1 MWQPIKCSK
10 SGNHEAEAGPRRVP
24 QGIWQPRR
32 RIWAWAAVLL
42 SLAAPA
48 AAAARDNPGK
58 SQPGK
63 TFRVT
68 TRLVEVSVVAQTK
81 DGSPA
86 RNLKAEDFRLYD
98 DGEAQKIVFF
108 NREALPRRRL
118 PPQVPPN
125 VYTNRFE
132 ALGEDVAGVTVILF
146 DGLNTPLVDQA
157 YARQQI
163 LKFLRELQPGDRV
176 ALYVMGRG
184 PRIIKDVSGDAR
196 ALAAALEHY
205 KPEQRPSLDAPLYDP
220 SFTPVAHFNAWLGE
234 LTFHLADYFDR
245 DRAFRTV
252 RALTAIARHLQR
264 LPGRKNLLWVSGS
277 FPISVAGSS
286 IPLPERLK
294 RSASTG
300 RWPETDRLMRALNRA
315 NLAIY
320 PVDARG
326 LIAPRNYRADS
337 PVVVA
342 DDRLRD
348 AQTFSV
354 MRMIAARTG
363 GRAFYQNNDLAQ
375 AFRRAADDV
384 RATYTLG
391 YYPSHDEWDGRFR
404 EIRVEVARPDVKL
417 LHRTGYF
424 AQPDA
429 PREHWYREEVL
440 KAAMFSPLEAS
451 EVGLTVR
458 VTPEKGVILL
468 DLGIDASDVTFE
480 PAGGKWKASL
490 DLWMVQ
496 LDNKERHLETDAQT
510 TNLTLSQLD
519 YERVHRAG
527 GLRLMGQVKPKKR
540 ALLIKV
546 MVRDVASGA
555 LGSVII
561 PVQPYR
567 NRLKKR

>member
-1 MWQPIKCSK
+1 MCRRTECWKF
-10 SGNHEAEAGPRRVP
+10 GNHDRRTGGGPRAGNTAR
-24 QGIWQPRR
+24 
-32 RIWAWAAVLL
+32 AAALVISAL
-42 SLAAPA
+42 LAAPVVGA
-48 AAAARDNPGK
+48 SQQAARSKP
-58 SQPGK
+58 QE

-68 TRLVEVSVVAQTK
+68 TRLVEVSVVAETK
-81 DGSPA
+81 DGEPA
-86 RNLKAEDFRLYD
+86 RGLKAEDFKLYD
-98 DGEAQKIVFF
+98 NGEPQKIVFF
-108 NREALPRRRL
+108 SRETPPRRRL
-118 PPQVPPN
+118 PGPLPPN

-132 ALGEDVAGVTVILF
+132 QLGEDVAGVTVILF
-146 DGLNTPLVDQA
+146 DGLNTPLVDQV

-163 LKFLRELQPGDRV
+163 LKFLRQLRPGDRV

-184 PRIIKDVSGDAR
+184 PRVIKDVSGDAG

-220 SFTPVAHFNAWLGE
+220 SLTPVAHFNAWLGE
-234 LTFHLADYFDR
+234 LTFHLTDYFDR

-252 RALTAIARHLQR
+252 RALTAIARHLER

-300 RWPETDRLMRALNRA
+300 KWPETDRLMRALSRA

-337 PVVVA
+337 RTVTA
-342 DDRLRD
+342 DDHLKD
-348 AQTFSV
+348 AQIFSV
-354 MRMIAARTG
+354 MRKLAARTG
-363 GRAFYQNNDLAQ
+363 GRAFYQNNDLVQ
-375 AFRRAADDV
+375 AFRRATDDV

-391 YYPSHDEWDGRFR
+391 YYPSHDEWNGRFR
-404 EIRVEVARPDVKL
+404 EIRVEVARPEVKL
-417 LHRTGYF
+417 LHRSGYF
-424 AQPDA
+424 AQPDE

-451 EVGLTVR
+451 EVGLTVQ
-458 VTPEKGVILL
+458 VTPEKGVMVL
-468 DLGIDASDVTFE
+468 DLGVDAGDITFE
-480 PAGGKWKASL
+480 PAEGQWKASL

-496 LDNKERHLETDAQT
+496 LDAKERHLETDAQT
-510 TNLTLSQLD
+510 TNLTLSPLD
-519 YERVHRAG
+519 YQRVRRAG
-527 GLRLMGQVKPKKR
+527 GLRLMGRVKPKKK
-540 ALLIKV
+540 ALLVKV

-561 PVQPYR
+561 PVEPYR
-567 NRLKKR
+567 SGLKKR

>member
-1 MWQPIKCSK
+1 MWRPTKCSK
-10 SGNHEAEAGPRRVP
+10 FANRDRRFASGIAPWRC
-24 QGIWQPRR
+24 W
-32 RIWAWAAVLL
+32 
-42 SLAAPA
+42 PA
-48 AAAARDNPGK
+48 ALGILALLGAFPARASEKASAG
-58 SQPGK
+58 GMEE

-68 TRLVEVSVVAQTK
+68 TRLVEVSVVAETT
-81 DGSPA
+81 DGKPA
-86 RNLKAEDFRLYD
+86 RDLKAEDFRIYD
-98 DGEAQKIVFF
+98 NGEPQKIVFF
-108 NREALPRRRL
+108 SREAPAHRRL
-118 PPQVPPN
+118 PGPLPPD

-132 ALGEDVAGVTVILF
+132 QLGEDVAGVTVILF
-146 DGLNTPLVDQA
+146 DGLNTPLVDQV

-163 LKFLRELQPGDRV
+163 LKFLRQLEPGDRV

-184 PRIIKDVSGDAR
+184 PRVIKDVWGDAG

-220 SFTPVAHFNAWLGE
+220 SLTPVAHFNAWLGE

-252 RALTAIARHLQR
+252 RALTAIARHLER
-264 LPGRKNLLWVSGS
+264 LPGRKNLIWVAGS
-277 FPISVAGSS
+277 FPVSVAGSS

-300 RWPETDRLMRALNRA
+300 KWPETDRLMRALSRA

-337 PVVVA
+337 RVVVA
-342 DDRLRD
+342 DDQLRD

-354 MRMIAARTG
+354 MRMLAARTG
-363 GRAFYQNNDLAQ
+363 GRAFYQNNDLVQ

-391 YYPSHDEWDGRFR
+391 YYPSHDEWNGRFR
-404 EIRVEVARPDVKL
+404 EIRVEVARPEVKL
-417 LHRTGYF
+417 LHRSGYF
-424 AQPDA
+424 AQPDE
-429 PREHWYREEVL
+429 PREPWYREEAL

-458 VTPEKGVILL
+458 VTPEKGMMLL
-468 DLGIDASDVTFE
+468 DLGVDASDITFE
-480 PAGGKWKASL
+480 PVEGKWKASL

-527 GLRLMGQVKPKKR
+527 GLRLMGQVKPKKK

-561 PVQPYR
+561 PVEPYR
-567 NRLKKR
+567 SRLKKR